1 MVYYDISID
10 RGQRGVKKGI
20 VSLAMKR
27 GTIIGGNYR
36 LDRLIA
42 KGGMGLVFKATHM
55 RLGRDVAV
63 KLMLRDFSN
72 YKEQIKR
79 FLHEALGVANVH
91 HRNIVD
97 ILDVGT
103 SDEGLPFFV
112 MEYLQ
117 GESMG
122 DRLRR
127 RKKLAVGEMAHLMMQ
142 ALSGLSILHGRNIIH
157 RDMKPSNIFISRE
170 EDGTEIIKILD
181 FGVSK
186 FHLLEGDEIVD
197 MTTTGAILGTPS
209 YMSPEQAGGKRAE
222 IDYRSD
228 LYSCGVILYRSLT
241 GLNPF
246 KGQNYNETIANILTA
261 PVPPPSFIENRIS
274 KEADRLIVKAIDRNK
289 TKRFQ
294 NCREFVDALKPFAAE
309 EGEIDV
315 DITEL
320 QKQKAGLAPGAVEVR
335 QEPFGDGPTPSVSIM
350 SDEVAAG
357 VTFPDMSNV
366 TTPTGGSSSGFVPSI
381 GFRRPRYLIPGIM
394 MVLVVV
400 LGLGAAGIYFLVSG
414 DKKVPAGTAAEEQT
428 AEGEGLKEYKVTI
441 MGIPGNA
448 VIYVDDVLHTERPVI
463 LDDSS
468 HSRYFKIT
476 AKGYQAWRKSVV
488 VRSDTTLP
496 VEMIPVAAGE
506 EKAAE
511 KEGAPDRFTEK
522 GAGPEKSGTKTM
534 SKPAA
539 TKKGKTRKKGK
550 DKVKKESKIFRS
562 YPGI

>member
-1 MVYYDISID
+1 
-10 RGQRGVKKGI
+10 
-20 VSLAMKR
+20 LAIKR
-27 GTIIGGNYR
+27 GTIVGGNYR
-36 LDRLIA
+36 LERLIA
-42 KGGMGLVFKATHM
+42 KGGMGLVFKATHL

-63 KLMLRDFSN
+63 KLMLKEFSG

-79 FLHEALGVANVH
+79 FLQEALGIANVH

-117 GESMG
+117 GESLR
-122 DRLRR
+122 DRLK
-127 RKKLAVGEMAHLMMQ
+127 RKKKLSMGETARLMTQ
-142 ALSGLSILHGRNIIH
+142 ALTGLSVLHGRNIIH

-170 EDGTEIIKILD
+170 EDGTEIVKILD

-209 YMSPEQAGGKRAE
+209 YMSPEQAGGKKAE
-222 IDYRSD
+222 IDFCSD
-228 LYSCGVILYRSLT
+228 LYSCGVILYRSLA
-241 GLNPF
+241 GFNPF

-261 PVPPPSFIENRIS
+261 PVPPPSFMDIGIS
-274 KEADRLIVKAIDRNK
+274 KEADRLVMKAIDRNK
-289 TKRFQ
+289 IKRFPD
-294 NCREFVDALKPFAAE
+294 CREFMDALKPFAAE
-309 EGEIDV
+309 EGEIDT
-315 DITEL
+315 DIKGQQEE
-320 QKQKAGLAPGAVEVR
+320 KAGLAPGAGKAR
-335 QEPFGDGPTPSVSIM
+335 QEASGDGLTPFVSIM
-350 SDEVAAG
+350 SDEGAAR
-357 VTFPDMSNV
+357 VVYPDMSNV
-366 TTPTGGSSSGFVPSI
+366 TTPTGGSTSGFVPSMR
-381 GFRRPRYLIPGIM
+381 FRRPRYMIPGIIV
-394 MVLVVV
+394 VLVSV
-400 LGLGAAGIYFLVSG
+400 LGLGAVGIYFLASG
-414 DKKVPAGTAAEEQT
+414 DKKVPAAAAAEEET
-428 AEGEGLKEYKVTI
+428 AQGEGLQEYKVTI

-463 LDDSS
+463 LDDSR
-468 HSRYFKIT
+468 HSRDFEIT

-496 VEMIPVAAGE
+496 VEMMPVAAGE

-511 KEGAPDRFTEK
+511 KEGAPDRLAEK
-522 GAGPEKSGTKTM
+522 KGGPEKSGTKTT

-539 TKKGKTRKKGK
+539 TKKDKTGKKGK
-550 DKVKKESKIFRS
+550 DKVKKKSKILRT